1 MKIRDMSRREMLLRA
16 AITAA
21 SLNIATA
28 LTTVARNARADED
41 ESDPAD
47 DNEHLNAA
55 LAAEYD
61 AIATY
66 GTAATIIAA
75 DASTP
80 KATRD
85 VVAGL
90 GAHFRAQHVEHAAAL
105 DKFIKMNG
113 GAPIADPATPC
124 LPASF
129 PATTAK
135 TSDVI
140 KLAADKEK
148 HAAVAYAS
156 AIGKVGTATA
166 AELLASIGAVETQ
179 HFVLLYALAEDL
191 IAANDVTLKNVALLS
206 PASFVLD
213 VGAAGTISLETE
225 TALAPLLTLEPA

>member
-28 LTTVARNARADED
+28 LTTVARDARADDD
-41 ESDPAD
+41 ETDPAA

-66 GTAATIIAA
+66 AAGATIIAA

-85 VVAGL
+85 AVAGL
-90 GAHFRAQHVEHAAAL
+90 GAHFQAQHVEHAAAL
-105 DKFIKMNG
+105 DKFIKMNAG
-113 GAPIADPATPC
+113 VPIADPGAPN

-129 PATTAK
+129 PAATAK
-135 TSDVI
+135 TSDVM

-156 AIGKVGTATA
+156 ALAKVGAATA

-179 HFVLLYALAEDL
+179 HFVLLYAFAEGL
-191 IAANDVTLKNVALLS
+191 IAPNDVTLKNVALLS

-225 TALAPLLTLEPA
+225 TALAALLTLEPA